1 MNIPQLPKID
11 ELLPQSD
18 NGPKMP
24 RPDLVGNWL
33 NKVSKVD
40 FAMQPIINPTTGICF
55 GVEALIREIKPIGFI
70 HPHELFDAAFA
81 DGVLFLIDVALR
93 EKAIAKFKQIP
104 FHDRLILFY
113 NYDPRILEMPDYR
126 PGMTER
132 LMANFDLS
140 PGQICFEINEKYPI
154 ESHDVL
160 AEFVLNMKG
169 RGIRIALDDFG
180 SGFAGMEL
188 FYHSDPGFLK
198 FDRFLISRIN
208 SDARKKNIC
217 AHLLALCRVQ
227 GVTTIAEGIETE
239 AEARVC
245 KDIGFDLL
253 QGFYIA
259 LPATNTGEILQSYAG
274 VHRIF
279 SLAGNKRSTD
289 ADIIRREILPIE
301 TIGVDDDVRKLL
313 EKFHDEQDYNFFP
326 VLDAARFPIGIVHE
340 RNIKQY
346 VYSPYG
352 RELLS
357 NKSVTRGLRSFI
369 SHCPVTD
376 IHTPQDKI
384 LEIYLAHPGAEGVII
399 VQDGIYFGF
408 LNAKSLLN
416 VVHEKN
422 LAAAR
427 DMNPLTRLPGN
438 TVINAFMNG
447 ALQKPHLYSYFIYI
461 DFDYF
466 KPFNDRFGFRQGD
479 RAILLFAEILK
490 RLSTPQSLI
499 AHIGGDDF
507 FMGLETDIR
516 AADEMLELAE
526 NLRQAFEQEV
536 KPFFSPEERA
546 QGYYIS
552 TDRDNAVKK
561 FPILSLSTAIVEL
574 KPGEKPEKP
583 EEISTLMARLKK
595 EAKFNAAGRAMGNFP
610 DIG

>member
-1 MNIPQLPKID
+1 MNPV
-11 ELLPQSD
+11 
-18 NGPKMP
+18 MP
-24 RPDLVGNWL
+24 LEINEIHAENYSHTTRQKPDLVAAWL
-33 NKVSKVD
+33 EKVSRVD
-40 FAMQPIINPTTGICF
+40 FALQPIINPANGFCF
-55 GVEALIREIKPIGFI
+55 GVEALIREINPIGFA
-70 HPHELFDAAFA
+70 HPHELFDAACH
-81 DGVLFLIDVALR
+81 DGVLFLVDVALR
-93 EKAIAKFKQIP
+93 EKAITKFKQLP

-126 PGMTER
+126 PGVTER

-160 AEFVLNMKG
+160 AQFVLNMKS

-208 SDARKKNIC
+208 TDTRKKNIC

-227 GVTTIAEGIETE
+227 GVTTIAEGIECE

-253 QGFYIA
+253 QGFFIA
-259 LPATNTGEILQSYAG
+259 HPTTNAAQILQSYAAT
-274 VHRIF
+274 RSIF
-279 SLAGNKRSTD
+279 SAVGQKRPTD
-289 ADIIRREILPIE
+289 AELIRREILPIE
-301 TIGVDDDVRKLL
+301 TIGIDDDVRTLL

-326 VLDAARFPIGIVHE
+326 VLDGARAPLGIVHE
-340 RNIKQY
+340 RDIKQY

-357 NKSVTRGLRSFI
+357 NKSVTPGLRSFV

-399 VQDGIYFGF
+399 VQDGVYFGF

-438 TVINAFMNG
+438 TVIQAFMN
-447 ALQKPHLYSYFIYI
+447 
-461 DFDYF
+461 
-466 KPFNDRFGFRQGD
+466 
-479 RAILLFAEILK
+479 
-490 RLSTPQSLI
+490 
-499 AHIGGDDF
+499 
-507 FMGLETDIR
+507 
-516 AADEMLELAE
+516 
-526 NLRQAFEQEV
+526 EV
-536 KPFFSPEERA
+536 
-546 QGYYIS
+546 I
-552 TDRDNAVKK
+552 
-561 FPILSLSTAIVEL
+561 
-574 KPGEKPEKP
+574 
-583 EEISTLMARLKK
+583 
-595 EAKFNAAGRAMGNFP
+595 
-610 DIG
+610 